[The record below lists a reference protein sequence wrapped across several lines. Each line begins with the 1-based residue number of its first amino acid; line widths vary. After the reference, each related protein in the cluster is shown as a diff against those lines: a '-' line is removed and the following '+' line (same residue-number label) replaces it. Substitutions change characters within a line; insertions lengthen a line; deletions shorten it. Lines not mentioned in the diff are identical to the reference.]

1 MSSGRLE
8 LKVGLFAIVL
18 LGLAAVMS
26 IKFSKTGFG
35 LGETYSLNLHA
46 ENAGTVIKDSP
57 VLMSGV
63 KVGYVDSI
71 DLLKDQ
77 NGTAVVELG
86 IRLFTE
92 YEGNILDQNST
103 FFIKSSGFLGDQ
115 YIGIT
120 PHRGPP
126 IRKKLEKQGWL
137 ECKKP
142 FDIEETGQ
150 SIGEFIKKVDSAVET
165 IDGFVKKINLGLLS
179 DETVTNLTETIANF
193 RETSKSVKEKFDD
206 NGSVS
211 RGIENFNRGMTNFNV
226 FSTELRDEW
235 RAAAPAVHQSVTN
248 LAVITTRLRVSA
260 DKLDEYISSKQPEVD
275 QALKNIAA
283 FSEKLD
289 KTTADLQS
297 TLANNRTNI
306 TKVIENISAATENIK
321 GISENADKIV
331 ERLESGKGFVGG
343 LLRNEEMRVQFQSLI
358 SNLNTTAKGLTN
370 IVKEI
375 NERGLFYKPKP
386 EKIVI
391 PHTTRPK

>member
-18 LGLAAVMS
+18 LGLAAVMA

-77 NGTAVVELG
+77 NGAAVVELG
-86 IRLFTE
+86 IRLYTE
-92 YEGNILDQNST
+92 YEGKILDQNST

-165 IDGFVKKINLGLLS
+165 IDGFVKKIDQGLLS

-375 NERGLFYKPKP
+375 NSRGLFYKPKP
-386 EKIVI
+386 GKIVI

>member
-18 LGLAAVMS
+18 LGLAAVMA

-92 YEGNILDQNST
+92 YEGKILDQNST

-165 IDGFVKKINLGLLS
+165 IDGFVKKIDQGLLS

-386 EKIVI
+386 GKIVI

>member
-8 LKVGLFAIVL
+8 LKVGMFAIVL
-18 LGLAAVMS
+18 LGLAAVMA

-63 KVGYVDSI
+63 KVGHVDSI

-77 NGTAVVELG
+77 NGSVVVELG
-86 IRLFTE
+86 IRLFAE
-92 YEGNILDQNST
+92 YEGKILDQNST

-165 IDGFVKKINLGLLS
+165 IDGFVKKIDQGLLS

-193 RETSKSVKEKFDD
+193 RDTSKSVKEKFDD

-211 RGIENFNRGMTNFNV
+211 RGIENFNKGMTNFNV